1 MPEIPLVI
9 SSSIRPNV
17 MRGRPRNSSSS
28 CTNAT
33 CAESQAEINA
43 LKEKV
48 ASVEARLAALE
59 ALLVRNSASNAGL
72 QVGGRKRKV
81 PRDPPLSKLQARKAI
96 LATNA
101 SKYSDQFDVSF
112 NALCTL
118 FCLEMM
124 SDEEDAPEAS
134 VFNDSRIRLIP
145 SYRSKENTTWSTEY
159 SANAKSAYFATG
171 LA

>member
-28 CTNAT
+28 CTNAA

-81 PRDPPLSKLQARKAI
+81 PRDPPLS
-96 LATNA
+96 
-101 SKYSDQFDVSF
+101 VSSF
-112 NALCTL
+112 
-118 FCLEMM
+118 MM
-124 SDEEDAPEAS
+124 HCIYLVSQ
-134 VFNDSRIRLIP
+134 I
-145 SYRSKENTTWSTEY
+145 K
-159 SANAKSAYFATG
+159 KC
-171 LA
+171 